1 MGRKKNLYK
10 VFRFNVC
17 HIWPRHYNLCPC
29 NVYLINPQTD
39 KFRHKE
45 TNILG
50 CTRGGLSQ

>member
-29 NVYLINPQTD
+29 NAYLINPQTD

-45 TNILG
+45 TNILDVPEEG
-50 CTRGGLSQ
+50 